1 VPTGNIA
8 MAEIYYITT
17 NGTLRRDENTI
28 MFENGEIKKKIPI
41 ENTSELFVVA
51 EVSTNTKFFSLL
63 SQNGIIAHFFNYYG
77 YYIGSFYPREGNPSG
92 HVLIKQVE
100 HYLDKEKRLYLAKSF
115 VLGSIVNSEKL
126 YQIDA
131 SEHLEKL
138 KQASS
143 IQEVMQVEGS
153 FRKLCY
159 RVLENLTGWEF
170 ETRTKRP
177 PQNPLNALISFGNSL
192 VYAKVLGEIYHT
204 PLNSAVSYLH
214 EPSEKRHSLC
224 LDVAE
229 VFKPILTEGLIL
241 ELIRSGTITEND
253 FLEETEYCYLN
264 LDGRRKFLR
273 AFDNLLKST
282 LHHPKLKRKVS
293 IRTLIR
299 LELYKLVKHLTENE
313 PYIPLNYH
321 SLKG

>member
-1 VPTGNIA
+1 
-8 MAEIYYITT
+8 MCC
-17 NGTLRRDENTI
+17 
-28 MFENGEIKKKIPI
+28 
-41 ENTSELFVVA
+41 
-51 EVSTNTKFFSLL
+51 
-63 SQNGIIAHFFNYYG
+63 
-77 YYIGSFYPREGNPSG
+77 
-92 HVLIKQVE
+92 
-100 HYLDKEKRLYLAKSF
+100 
-115 VLGSIVNSEKL
+115 VLGSIINSEKL

-138 KQASS
+138 KQAFS

-153 FRKLCY
+153 FKKLCY
-159 RVLENLTGWEF
+159 KALENLTGWEF

-192 VYAKVLGEIYHT
+192 VYANVLGEMYHT

-214 EPSEKRHSLC
+214 EASEKRHSLC

-282 LHHPKLKRKVS
+282 LNHPKQSEVFYVAIIIWCNYRKRV
-293 IRTLIR
+293 L
-299 LELYKLVKHLTENE
+299 
-313 PYIPLNYH
+313 H
-321 SLKG
+321 SYL

>member
-1 VPTGNIA
+1 

-41 ENTSELFVVA
+41 ENTSELFIVA

-115 VLGSIVNSEKL
+115 VLGSIINSEKL

-131 SEHLEKL
+131 SEYLEKL

-159 RVLENLTGWEF
+159 KALENLTGWEF

-204 PLNSAVSYLH
+204 PLNSTVSYLH